1 MLVLDFAGLGLGLS
15 NCFNNPIS
23 DSLSAPVNSVNPV
36 ISGTNNIGQVLTTT
50 NGTWTGSPT
59 FTYQWYRG
67 VSAISGQTAS
77 TYTIQYLDLY
87 NTASSIT
94 CEVTATNAAGT
105 DTAAS
110 NGITPVVL
118 PFVFEVKTD
127 NAGSS
132 TSTQFKLPLTTSSG
146 LSIVVDWGDSTT
158 STITSHTSLAT
169 THTYP
174 SIGTYTIS
182 ITGTLPGWVFA
193 NAGDK
198 LKILN
203 ISSWGALNITT
214 TSTFRGCTNLTC
226 SASDAPKRTT
236 TSLAFTFRECTNFNG
251 AVGNWYTTGVT
262 SLSNMFQLTSAFN
275 QDLGDWDTSS
285 VTELL
290 SMFNGA
296 SAFNNG
302 GSSSINNWNT
312 GAFTGAA
319 LVSTFQSA
327 TVFNQPIGN
336 WNIANVTSLESTF
349 QSAIAFNQDISG
361 WSTSNVTNMARCF
374 LGATVFNQNIAG
386 WNTGKVTT
394 LANTFQNALA
404 FNQDISDWDIGTDI
418 GAAVTVFTSFMT
430 GKTGGNALSTA
441 NYDAILDITDG
452 WPSQGGISPGES
464 PSFSGAKYSPG
475 VVNSGAATSTATN
488 KLIQTGQN
496 FLSTVTVGDIV
507 RRTVS
512 GTYAEVTAVDSDTQL
527 SLSSNLMTTTT
538 AYTIEGSNAAKGR
551 FKLITTNTWT
561 VTDSGPA

>member
-15 NCFNNPIS
+15 SCFNNPIS
-23 DSLSAPVNSVNPV
+23 DSLLAPVNSVNPV

-105 DTAAS
+105 DAVTS

-158 STITSHTSLAT
+158 STITSHTSLDA
-169 THTYP
+169 THTYL

-182 ITGTLPGWVFA
+182 ITGALPGWQFN

-214 TSTFRGCTNLTC
+214 ASTFRGCTNLTC
-226 SASDAPKRTT
+226 SAADAPKRTG
-236 TSLAFTFRECTNFNG
+236 TSLQFTFRQCTNFNG

-285 VTELL
+285 VTELA

-336 WNIANVTSLESTF
+336 WNITNVTSLESTF

-394 LANTFQNALA
+394 LVQTFQNALA
-404 FNQDISDWDIGTDI
+404 FNQDISNWDIGTDI
-418 GAAVTVFTSFMT
+418 GAAVTVFTSFMS
-430 GKTGGNALSTA
+430 GKVGGNALSTA

-475 VVNSGAATSTATN
+475 VVNSGTATSTATN

-507 RRTVS
+507 RRTFAA
-512 GTYAEVTAVDSDTQL
+512 TYAEVTAVDSDTQL

-538 AYTIEGSNAAKGR
+538 SYTIEGSNAAKGR
-551 FKLITTNTWT
+551 FKLLTTNTWT
-561 VTDSGPA
+561 IGDGGPA